1 MADRV
6 ILHVGTPK
14 AGTTYLQTLLWA
26 NRTRLTEAGLLLPG
40 ERPFEHNQAAAAVR
54 SGWRAPRAAGCL
66 GSPPRPGGGSSGDG
80 RSQQRVVR
88 AGRARTVPRE
98 ALTRFGDAEVNVV
111 VTARD
116 LVSVV
121 PAGWQETLKLGRGGS
136 LDDFISGLEPP
147 GERWGYWTLDPAW
160 VLHRWAGEM
169 DPARVHVVTVPTRR
183 DEPHLLWQ
191 RFASVAGI
199 PDGVVDVSAGARVNE
214 SLSVESARLLE
225 MLGPR
230 LRTAVDADEHMWT
243 GYRWLRRYLS
253 HTLLVPRK
261 GGRIGL
267 SAEAVRDIARAQ
279 PRRLPRSWS
288 SAVMTWS
295 GISRSSTRCPTTG
308 VSGNRR
314 TSRMGK
320 SWSMPPTW
328 SPTCCGRCG
337 PPPTAGVRSRTTP
350 SSVSVPDPSSHA
362 VASTPGASSC
372 RRTPWRTGGPR
383 AKVEPLSRRP
393 QEDA

>member
-26 NRTRLTEAGLLLPG
+26 NRARLAEAGVLLPG
-40 ERPFEHNQAAAAVR
+40 ARPFEHNQAAAAVR
-54 SGWRAPRAAGCL
+54 SGWAPRRVTTVWDRLHAEVMDHPGTALLSNEWFALAG
-66 GSPPRPGGGSSGDG
+66 P
-80 RSQQRVVR
+80 
-88 AGRARTVPRE
+88 ARARE
-98 ALTRFGDAEVNVV
+98 AVARFGEAEVHVV

-136 LDDFISGLEPP
+136 LADFISGLEPP

-160 VLHRWAGEM
+160 VLERWAAGL

-183 DEPHLLWQ
+183 DEPDQLWQ
-191 RFASVAGI
+191 RFASVVGI
-199 PDGVVDVSAGARVNE
+199 ADGVVDVSAGARANE

-225 MLGPR
+225 VLGPR
-230 LRTAVDADEHMWT
+230 LREAVEADEHMWS

-267 SAEAVRDIARAQ
+267 SAEQFKTLR
-279 PRRLPRSWS
+279 
-288 SAVMTWS
+288 
-295 GISRSSTRCPTTG
+295 
-308 VSGNRR
+308 
-314 TSRMGK
+314 K
-320 SWSMPPTW
+320 
-328 SPTCCGRCG
+328 
-337 PPPTAGVRSRTTP
+337 RSRKAAKELVKRGYHVVGDIEELN
-350 SSVSVPDPSSHA
+350 SVTHDSTLRQPEGIPDREVLEHAADLSADLLRALRETSDSGRPVPDNAEFSE
-362 VASTPGASSC
+362 
-372 RRTPWRTGGPR
+372 R
-383 AKVEPLSRRP
+383 A
-393 QEDA
+393 